1 MWSSTA
7 ALKEPREGLLSF
19 FHTHTLTPLIDNL
32 KNMKEKVKE
41 KHYCL
46 IRNSSKK
53 LDCLMSI
60 SPPLCLFSFKI
71 VLPIAT

>member
-1 MWSSTA
+1 MWSYTA
-7 ALKEPREGLLSF
+7 ALKEPREGLLSSF
-19 FHTHTLTPLIDNL
+19 STHTLTPLTDNL

-53 LDCLMSI
+53 TGLLNEHF
-60 SPPLCLFSFKI
+60 PKLCLFSFKI